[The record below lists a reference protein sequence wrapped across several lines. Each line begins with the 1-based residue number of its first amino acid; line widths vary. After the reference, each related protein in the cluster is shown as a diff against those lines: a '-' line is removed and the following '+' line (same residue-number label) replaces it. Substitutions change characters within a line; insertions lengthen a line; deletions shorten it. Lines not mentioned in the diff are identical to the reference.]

1 MMWFSRVRFL
11 RESSNYSQRYAF
23 VCRLS
28 APVSESPKES
38 IASTARSEKSVVFA
52 LTRKLLTK
60 YANAIFIPACRS
72 RDVSLSETAT
82 SVFHTFFRL
91 ENRKVGR
98 PSHPNRQR
106 ISRGSVFIKRQ
117 PCLMKSSGTPTGRL

>member
-1 MMWFSRVRFL
+1 MMWFSRARFL
-11 RESSNYSQRYAF
+11 RESSNYSQGYAF
-23 VCRLS
+23 ARRLS

-52 LTRKLLTK
+52 LTKRLLTK
-60 YANAIFIPACRS
+60 YANAIFTPVCRS
-72 RDVSLSETAT
+72 RDVSLSETTT

-98 PSHPNRQR
+98 PSPPNKQR
-106 ISRGSVFIKRQ
+106 IFQTEEG
-117 PCLMKSSGTPTGRL
+117 